1 MISTWLELPLILTA
15 YLSYELIYRNILGF
29 ALNLFFYTGE
39 RLPPLLVW
47 NASEDT
53 EASSMVAPRECYE
66 PEDKRKFT
74 EPERE
79 RMSGDFMDLNDTE
92 LN

>member
-39 RLPPLLVW
+39 RLPPLLV
-47 NASEDT
+47 
-53 EASSMVAPRECYE
+53 
-66 PEDKRKFT
+66 
-74 EPERE
+74 
-79 RMSGDFMDLNDTE
+79 
-92 LN
+92 

>member
-1 MISTWLELPLILTA
+1 M
-15 YLSYELIYRNILGF
+15 
-29 ALNLFFYTGE
+29 
-39 RLPPLLVW
+39 
-47 NASEDT
+47 D
-53 EASSMVAPRECYE
+53 APRECYE